1 VAPCTPAV
9 SRLARGHRVGPF
21 AEPALLSRGR
31 SGSAAQEGAPC
42 YTSRVTQPFA
52 LDQAV
57 EALKRDP
64 TRAVRARV
72 GDMTVELRAVPDSP
86 PAVERSAA
94 DALREIGPWEGE
106 SYEELVALFAGV
118 RQRTSRL
125 VPNFDR

>member
-1 VAPCTPAV
+1 VTHPARQRRGSTLATLEAV
-9 SRLARGHRVGPF
+9 S
-21 AEPALLSRGR
+21 EPL
-31 SGSAAQEGAPC
+31 
-42 YTSRVTQPFA
+42 A

-64 TRAVRARV
+64 THAVRARV

-86 PAVERSAA
+86 PATERSAA

-106 SYEELVALFAGV
+106 TYDELVALFAGV

-125 VPNFDR
+125 VPDFDR